1 MIEHQM
7 KCIVYTVAM
16 YVVAC
21 GINNSTACSVN
32 NRSKQLVQHTLT
44 GHDDV
49 IIDTHG
55 MSSKQ

>member
-7 KCIVYTVAM
+7 KCVVYTVAM

-21 GINNSTACSVN
+21 DINNSTTCSVN
-32 NRSKQLVQHTLT
+32 NRSKQLLQHT